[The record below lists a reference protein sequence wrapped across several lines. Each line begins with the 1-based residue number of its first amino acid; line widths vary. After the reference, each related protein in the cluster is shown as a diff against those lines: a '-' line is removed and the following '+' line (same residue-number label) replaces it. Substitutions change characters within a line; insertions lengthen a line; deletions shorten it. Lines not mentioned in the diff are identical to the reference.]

1 MRLVPRWRGSDVRI
15 TNSSNGGGKKIN
27 RIPEVH
33 VSKLRGEAANWK
45 QQKPNRNSKADY
57 MKKIYFILI
66 AVVVSVKVFSQTK
79 LQKIEPVSF
88 SQVNITDEFWKPKID
103 KVATKTLAACIY
115 QTEVAT
121 PRIKNFEKVARK
133 KGEPHEGIFYDDSD
147 VFKALEAMAYSLK
160 THPSA
165 EMEKKC
171 DEWIDKIAAAQQPDG
186 YLNTWYTLKG
196 LQDRYTDMSMHEDYN
211 AGHMIEAGVAYFN
224 ATGKRKLLDV
234 CIEWAD
240 HFDALFGPGKRH
252 WVTGHQELELALVK
266 LYKLTKNEKYLKLAD
281 WLLSERGKKLAKGYT
296 WTDWKDTAYAQDV
309 LPVKQQ
315 TQITGHA
322 VRAMY
327 MYTGAADVA
336 AQTGDADYIKAMR
349 TVWEDVVY
357 RNMYITGGIGS
368 AGSNEGFSVD
378 YDLPNEQAYCETCAS
393 VGMVF
398 WNQRMNAMTGN
409 AEYIDVLERSL
420 YNGALDGL
428 SLSGDRFFYGNPLAS
443 RGQHQRREWFGT
455 ACCPAN
461 IARMI
466 ASLGDYIYAKSAD
479 GIYVNLFVGS
489 NTTIL
494 LKNGNV
500 GVSMETNYPWDGKVK
515 LMIDLEKKSK
525 FKIYIR
531 IPGWSNS
538 RPAPGNTYIPK
549 TIVVGTN
556 TVFVNRKQVP
566 FENTN
571 GYIVI
576 DREWQKGDVMD
587 FEFPMYIQLISA
599 IPEVKQDSN
608 RIALQRGPIVYCI
621 EGADNNGKA
630 WNVIVPS
637 NTEFK
642 VIDHK
647 VLDEPVKALTAE
659 VPVVSVGE
667 DSMSL
672 KTEKKKII
680 AIPYYT
686 WANRGRNEMQVWLP
700 TKITNVK
707 LNY

>member
-1 MRLVPRWRGSDVRI
+1 
-15 TNSSNGGGKKIN
+15 
-27 RIPEVH
+27 
-33 VSKLRGEAANWK
+33 
-45 QQKPNRNSKADY
+45 
-57 MKKIYFILI
+57 MKKIYFII
-66 AVVVSVKVFSQTK
+66 ISGVISVKSFSQTH

-88 SQVNITDEFWKPKID
+88 ADVNITDEFWKPKID
-103 KVATKTLAACIY
+103 KVATKTLSACIY

-121 PRIKNFEKVARK
+121 PRIKNFERVARK
-133 KGEPHEGIFYDDSD
+133 KGEKHEGIFYDDSD

-196 LQDRYTDMSMHEDYN
+196 LQDKYTDMSMHEDYN
-211 AGHMIEAGVAYFN
+211 AGHMIEAGVAYYN

-234 CIEWAD
+234 CIKWAD
-240 HFDALFGPGKRH
+240 QFDALFGPGKRD

-266 LYKLTKNEKYLKLAD
+266 LYKVTKNEKYLKLSD

-336 AQTGDADYIKAMR
+336 AQTGDVDYMKAMR
-349 TVWEDVVY
+349 NVWEDVVY

-398 WNQRMNAMTGN
+398 WNQRMNSLTGN

-461 IARMI
+461 IARLV
-466 ASLGDYIYAKSAD
+466 ASLGNYIYAKSDDA
-479 GIYVNLFVGS
+479 IYVNLFVGS
-489 NTTIL
+489 NTTIP
-494 LKNGNV
+494 LKSGNV
-500 GVSMETNYPWDGKVK
+500 GVKMETNYPWEGKVK
-515 LMIDLEKKSK
+515 LNIDPARKSK
-525 FKIYIR
+525 FKIYLR
-531 IPGWSNS
+531 IPNWVQGKTVPGDLYKFDEDGTT
-538 RPAPGNTYIPK
+538 PAPIGI
-549 TIVVGTN
+549 
-556 TVFVNRKQVP
+556 TV
-566 FENTN
+566 N
-571 GYIVI
+571 GQSFSALEHEGYYVI
-576 DREWQKGDVMD
+576 ERNWQKGDKIEYILGMD
-587 FEFPMYIQLISA
+587 ANVVVAREEL
-599 IPEVKQDSN
+599 KQDKN
-608 RIALQRGPIVYCI
+608 RVAIQRGPIVYCI

-630 WNVIVPS
+630 WNVIIPG
-637 NTEFK
+637 NTKFET
-642 VIDHK
+642 IDYK
-647 VLDEPVKALTAE
+647 VLDESVKALTAE
-659 VPVVSVGE
+659 VPVVTVGE
-667 DSMSL
+667 DGLSL

-686 WANRGRNEMQVWLP
+686 WANRGKNEMQIWLP
-700 TKITNVK
+700 TKITDVK

>member
-1 MRLVPRWRGSDVRI
+1 
-15 TNSSNGGGKKIN
+15 
-27 RIPEVH
+27 
-33 VSKLRGEAANWK
+33 
-45 QQKPNRNSKADY
+45 
-57 MKKIYFILI
+57 MKKKFLFLS
-66 AVVVSVKVFSQTK
+66 AVIISVFGNTQTK

-88 SQVNITDEFWKPKID
+88 SEVNITDNFWRPKID
-103 KVATKTLAACIY
+103 KVATKTLSACIY

-121 PRIKNFEKVARK
+121 PRIKNFEKVARN
-133 KGEPHEGIFYDDSD
+133 KGEQHEGIFYDDSD

-165 EMEKKC
+165 EMERKC

-234 CIEWAD
+234 CIKWAD

-266 LYKLTKNEKYLKLAD
+266 LYKVTKSDKYLKLAD

-309 LPVKQQ
+309 LPVKEQ
-315 TQITGHA
+315 TQIAGHA

-336 AQTGDADYIKAMR
+336 AQTGDAGYMKAMR

-368 AGSNEGFSVD
+368 AGSNEGFSTD

-461 IARMI
+461 IARLI
-466 ASLGDYIYAKSAD
+466 ASLGDYIYAKSDDA
-479 GIYVNLFVGS
+479 IYVNLFVGS
-489 NTTIL
+489 NTTIP
-494 LKNGNV
+494 LKSGNV
-500 GVSMETNYPWDGKVK
+500 NVKMETNYPWEGTAKLYIDPVKKGRFKLFIRQSEFLSYSTPSHTYRFDNMLKRDPPPKMNVYVNGKPIQYTLDK
-515 LMIDLEKKSK
+515 
-525 FKIYIR
+525 
-531 IPGWSNS
+531 
-538 RPAPGNTYIPK
+538 
-549 TIVVGTN
+549 
-556 TVFVNRKQVP
+556 
-566 FENTN
+566 
-571 GYIVI
+571 GYAVI
-576 DREWQKGDVMD
+576 EREWNKSDVV
-587 FEFPMYIQLISA
+587 EFTTGGNVIAKVSSIDE
-599 IPEVKQDSN
+599 IKQNKN
-608 RIALQRGPIVYCI
+608 RIAIQRGPLIYCI

-630 WNVIVPS
+630 WNIIIPE
-637 NTEFK
+637 NTVFET
-642 VIDHK
+642 IEYD
-647 VLDEPVKALTAE
+647 VLEEPVKALTAE
-659 VPVVSVGE
+659 VPVVTVGE
-667 DSMSL
+667 DGLSL

-686 WANRGRNEMQVWLP
+686 WANRGKNEMQVWLP
-700 TKITNVK
+700 TKITDVK

>member
-1 MRLVPRWRGSDVRI
+1 
-15 TNSSNGGGKKIN
+15 
-27 RIPEVH
+27 
-33 VSKLRGEAANWK
+33 
-45 QQKPNRNSKADY
+45 
-57 MKKIYFILI
+57 MKKTYFIII
-66 AVVVSVKVFSQTK
+66 AGIVSIKSFSQAK
-79 LQKIEPVSF
+79 LQKIEPVNF
-88 SQVNITDEFWKPKID
+88 SDVNVTDQFWKPKID
-103 KVATKTLAACIY
+103 KVATKTLVACIY

-121 PRIKNFEKVARK
+121 PRIKNFEKVARN
-133 KGEPHEGIFYDDSD
+133 KGEKHEGIFYDDSD

-211 AGHMIEAGVAYFN
+211 NGHLIEAAVAYYN
-224 ATGKRKLLDV
+224 VTGKRKLLDV
-234 CIEWAD
+234 AIKWAD

-266 LYKLTKNEKYLKLAD
+266 LYKVTKNEKYLKLAD

-309 LPVKQQ
+309 LPVKEQ

-336 AQTGDADYIKAMR
+336 AQMGDAGYMKAMR
-349 TVWEDVVY
+349 AVWEDVVY

-368 AGSNEGFSVD
+368 AGSNEGFTND

-398 WNQRMNAMTGN
+398 WNQRMNAMTGH

-443 RGQHQRREWFGT
+443 RGQHFRREWFGT

-461 IARMI
+461 IARLV
-466 ASLGDYIYAKSAD
+466 ASLGNYIYAKSEDA
-479 GIYVNLFVGS
+479 IYVNLFVGS
-489 NTTIL
+489 NTTIP
-494 LKNGNV
+494 LKSGNV
-500 GVSMETNYPWDGKVK
+500 NVKIETNYPWEGKVK
-515 LMIDLEKKSK
+515 LMIDPVKKGK
-525 FKIYIR
+525 FNVYVR
-531 IPGWSNS
+531 IPDWYNKKVASGELYNMVDDDGEPVHFSFLLNGK
-538 RPAPGNTYIPK
+538 RLA
-549 TIVVGTN
+549 TN
-556 TVFVNRKQVP
+556 Y
-566 FENTN
+566 EH
-571 GYIVI
+571 GYLVI
-576 DREWQKGDVMD
+576 KNEWKKGDVIELDM
-587 FEFPMYIQLISA
+587 PM
-599 IPEVKQDSN
+599 EVKVLKAREELKQNSN
-608 RIALQRGPIVYCI
+608 RIALQRGPVVYCI

-630 WNVIVPS
+630 WNVIVPE
-637 NTEFK
+637 NTKIET
-642 VIDHK
+642 IDYK
-647 VLDEPVKALTAE
+647 VLDEPVKALTAD
-659 VPVVSVGE
+659 VPVVTVGE
-667 DSMSL
+667 DGLSL

-700 TKITNVK
+700 TKITDVK
-707 LNY
+707 INY